1 MVRRVSNG
9 LEREKEGE
17 EGNGSRGRETGRA
30 SQLGL
35 GRVWA
40 AGKKKKERRE
50 RREVGRGGWIGRKME
65 WVAGRKR
72 KRGFDLFFSFF
83 LFQPL
88 LKQNSQ
94 TFYS

>member
-1 MVRRVSNG
+1 MWVAVGGDGQAGPQKS
-9 LEREKEGE
+9 
-17 EGNGSRGRETGRA
+17 
-30 SQLGL
+30 L
-35 GRVWA
+35 GRGV
-40 AGKKKKERRE
+40 KRKKERRE